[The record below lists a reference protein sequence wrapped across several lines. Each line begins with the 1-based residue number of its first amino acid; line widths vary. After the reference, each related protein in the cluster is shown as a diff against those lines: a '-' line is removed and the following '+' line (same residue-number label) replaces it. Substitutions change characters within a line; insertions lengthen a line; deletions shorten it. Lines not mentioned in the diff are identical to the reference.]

1 MKLFTANKMSRC
13 WRSWLLAGPRV
24 QVKLLSDYQRWIR
37 ISDIAWLFIISVSC
51 WISVAGREGGSCVP
65 VWDAKLWFLLS
76 VPGTCLCRQLDGSF
90 PSAEHGSLRFAE
102 NNVFYSLVFS
112 FRQVWLHFSGEA
124 RRLAFWECVSPLSHF
139 CWGPWVSLVVSKG
152 ALVGLWAG
160 DVLLFAPSAPPL
172 KIW

>member
-1 MKLFTANKMSRC
+1 MSRC

-24 QVKLLSDYQRWIR
+24 QVKLLSDYQRWFRLWHCLTLHHLGIMLN
-37 ISDIAWLFIISVSC
+37 ISSRQGRGFLCPCLRCKIVISALC
-51 WISVAGREGGSCVP
+51 PRYVP
-65 VWDAKLWFLLS
+65 VQAARWELS
-76 VPGTCLCRQLDGSF
+76 LCRARL
-90 PSAEHGSLRFAE
+90 SAEHGSLRFAE

-112 FRQVWLHFSGEA
+112 FRQVWLHFLGEA
-124 RRLAFWECVSPLSHF
+124 RRLSFWECVSPLSHF

-152 ALVGLWAG
+152 GLVGLWAG